1 MKLQDRVVWVTGA
14 ALRLGK
20 AMALDLAGRGAD
32 IVVHYN
38 KSEAEARATAEQIEA
53 LGRRVLVVQAD
64 LSQVDQI
71 TGVVRQIDEA
81 FGRLDV
87 LINSASNFYRV
98 PLEEIT
104 EEVWDKSLTVNLKGP
119 CFCALEAAKLMKRGG
134 GGKIINFADW
144 AGFRPYRNYLP
155 YLVSK
160 GGIITLTRALALE
173 LAPEILV
180 NAVAPGPVLPPP
192 GTTEEEIEKMTRNVP
207 LHRLGSPED
216 IVATVAFFLEGSDY
230 ITGQMLCVDGGRL
243 IANSA

>member
-20 AMALDLAGRGAD
+20 ALALDLAGRGAN

-38 KSEAEARATAEQIEA
+38 TSESEARATAGQIEA
-53 LGRRVLVVQAD
+53 LGRRALIVQAD

-71 TGVVRQIDEA
+71 KDVVRQIDQA

-87 LINSASNFYRV
+87 LVNSASNFYRV

-104 EEVWDKSLTVNLKGP
+104 EEVWDQSLTVNLKGP
-119 CFCALEAAKLMKRGG
+119 CFCALEAARLMKRSG

-155 YLVSK
+155 YMVSK
-160 GGIITLTRALALE
+160 GGMITLTRALALE

-192 GTTEEEIEKMTRNVP
+192 GTTAEEIERMTRNVP

-230 ITGQMLCVDGGRL
+230 ITGQVLCVDGGRL
-243 IANSA
+243 IANNA